1 MRLTKIKDCKNC
13 ANCIISGAGLEIE
26 VQCQASNREY
36 IDYFNE
42 NGRYCA
48 GGCKGYV
55 EGTGEKSGV
64 LFIDKALAFMLS
76 GKAEFILHSTKTNED
91 FHYILTKETSK
102 MENVDVI
109 YFINVIKGHENV
121 YAGFLFLNKETN
133 EFEFKQGSKGKL
145 TKDGLSIRSLIFVI
159 NKLNKQCAVGNLEMY
174 HCNKCGCCGQS
185 LNNLDTSSY
194 GLCKMC
200 YKKVY
205 GKDALS
211 KPSI

>member
-13 ANCIISGAGLEIE
+13 ANCVISGAGLEIE
-26 VQCQASNREY
+26 VKCQASNRKY
-36 IDYFNE
+36 IDYFND

-55 EGTGEKSGV
+55 EGIGEKSGS

-91 FHYILTKETSK
+91 FHYILTKEASK

-121 YAGFLFLNKETN
+121 YAGFLFLNKE
-133 EFEFKQGSKGKL
+133 S
-145 TKDGLSIRSLIFVI
+145 
-159 NKLNKQCAVGNLEMY
+159 AVGNLKMY

-185 LNNLDTSSY
+185 LENLDTSSY
-194 GLCKMC
+194 GLCKKC
-200 YKKVY
+200 YKEVY
-205 GKDALS
+205 GKDAV
-211 KPSI
+211 SIEDM